1 MLDSIKQRISD
12 WWKSSAA
19 KRLQAAVVTA
29 VITTIAE
36 RTGWISS
43 EQATRLA
50 GLVIAVI
57 VGDSLRPLNPEKL
70 KEE

>member
-12 WWKSSAA
+12 WWKSAAA
-19 KRLQAAVVTA
+19 KRLQAAVITA

-57 VGDSLRPLNPEKL
+57 VGDSLRPLNPDKL

>member
-1 MLDSIKQRISD
+1 MIDSIKQRISD
-12 WWKSSAA
+12 WWKSAVA
-19 KRLQAAVVTA
+19 KRLQAAVITA

-57 VGDSLRPLNPEKL
+57 VGDSLRPLNPDKV